1 MVESYQ
7 YIVMNKNIS
16 FKYDADGIRNSK
28 IVNGVET
35 KYYLEGKMIIFEDR
49 NVDVIYYYL

>member
-7 YIVMNKNIS
+7 YIAMKKNIS